1 MSEHRGFWA
10 WFWALFNLRLHYF
23 VIDEKAD
30 REDGRSRYAD
40 EFWYYKRRF
49 WHFYRPGRIVRKG
62 DYLVQDEKSVWQA
75 HLETPFRKWKY
86 LKDHIFAARFHIGN
100 RGSETPWDGHLVI
113 LGFAWYWGHSGFR
126 NLAERL
132 SSCDGYKYD
141 TRNWL
146 IRISDNRLYWEFANH
161 DDMCNKFR
169 MHSRSKGMKVR
180 NSRTPKWRRG
190 SINISI
196 PEAIWGP
203 KRYSYEDH
211 GVHQALLRLREDNYA
226 VILTLQRVFY
236 GRTKVDKA
244 KHIQSWSVD
253 VDAPRGIPTHV
264 DHSGG
269 YKGDRTFG
277 FGVKLPVDGA
287 EDAYVLANWEW
298 IGMDAVKAWVL
309 AYRERTGFVKP
320 DEVDA

>member
-23 VIDEKAD
+23 VIDERKG
-30 REDGRSRYAD
+30 GRRYAD

-62 DYLVQDEKSVWQA
+62 DYLVQDEESVWQA

-100 RGSETPWDGHLVI
+100 QGSETPWDGHLVI

-132 SSCDGYKYD
+132 SQCSGYKYD
-141 TRNWL
+141 TRNWM

-161 DDMCNKFR
+161 DDMCGY
-169 MHSRSKGMKVR
+169 HDQALKVR
-180 NSRTPKWRRG
+180 KKNRRRG

-203 KRYSYEDH
+203 KRYSYVDK

-226 VILTLQRVFY
+226 VILTLQEVYY
-236 GRTKVDKA
+236 GRTKVKRE
-244 KHIQSWSVD
+244 KHIRSWSVD